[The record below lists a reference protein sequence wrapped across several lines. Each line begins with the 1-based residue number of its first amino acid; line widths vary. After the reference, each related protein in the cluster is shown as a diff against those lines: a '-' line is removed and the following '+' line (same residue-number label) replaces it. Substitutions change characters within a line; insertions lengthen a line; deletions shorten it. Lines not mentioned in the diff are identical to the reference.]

1 MSKTATVEACHEEKS
16 EIVAYEAAEF
26 TKLIKSL
33 KAKIIDM
40 KNQLKP
46 LKQKVESNQVQTS
59 KGVSFLEVKYQIM
72 LQYILQL
79 AYFVHLKIS
88 GKQVENSPAVE
99 SLVELRVI
107 LDKMKPIEA
116 KLKYQIDKLVR
127 AAVVES
133 TQKNE
138 ETKANDVSTSE
149 AVAADPLAFKP
160 NPMNLLNKV
169 DDDDD
174 VDEDVDDDT
183 NAIGVYK
190 PPKLAPVNYDEN
202 AGRKSGKKERN
213 EVRMKEKA
221 SRSRLMKDLMTEMSE
236 NPEEIG
242 VFGGVNEGTG
252 YGDRIDNV
260 IAEKDRYEEDN
271 YVRLAVTRKEKQR
284 LNKNKKMRFESE
296 FDNLNDFSNLVGLGD
311 VEEQENQRY
320 RNVLERKNQ
329 NIDGFES
336 GNKKRA
342 RDDEDNFNGL
352 FDGERKGKNKFSSA
366 RSKKK
371 NGHPKPKKR
380 RS

>member
-1 MSKTATVEACHEEKS
+1 MSKVATLEMSSDKNLESTVDDT
-16 EIVAYEAAEF
+16 VEF

-46 LKQKVESNQVQTS
+46 LKQKIDDNQVHTS
-59 KGVSFLEVKYQIM
+59 KGVSFLEVKYQVM

-88 GKQVENSPAVE
+88 GKQLENNPVVE

-127 AAVVES
+127 AAVVEN
-133 TQKNE
+133 TQKNDE
-138 ETKANDVSTSE
+138 KKAEVSTSE

-160 NPMNLLNKV
+160 NPMNLLNKDN
-169 DDDDD
+169 DDDD
-174 VDEDVDDDT
+174 EDADDDT
-183 NAIGVYK
+183 NAAGVYR

-202 AGRKSGKKERN
+202 AGRKSGKKERD
-213 EVRMKEKA
+213 EARMKEKA

-236 NPEEIG
+236 NPEELG

-296 FDNLNDFSNLVGLGD
+296 FDNLNDFSNLVGLEN

-320 RNVLERKNQ
+320 RNVLNRKKQ
-329 NIDGFES
+329 DVDVLEG
-336 GNKKRA
+336 GNKRA
-342 RDDEDNFNGL
+342 RDDDDNDDNFSGL

-371 NGHPKPKKR
+371 GGRPKAKKR